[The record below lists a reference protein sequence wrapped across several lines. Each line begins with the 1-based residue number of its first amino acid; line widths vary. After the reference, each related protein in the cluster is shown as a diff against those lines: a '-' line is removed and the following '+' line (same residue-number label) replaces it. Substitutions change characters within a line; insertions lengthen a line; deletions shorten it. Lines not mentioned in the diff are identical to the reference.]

1 MDIDIT
7 RKRIVDL
14 AVDQLETGK
23 ASKELFDEVR
33 SIKLAKDHYDL
44 FHPSS
49 KVTNLA
55 PGYEIKLYTDSC
67 GHAAEMS
74 IEKPAQWNLLP
85 EFPYVQR
92 RSALETRVNLSD
104 SSGYLS
110 LRQLTALECQ
120 GRYEQAEKEQAEN
133 TRRVLMLLLLNTR

>member
-14 AVDQLETGK
+14 AIDQLETGK
-23 ASKELFDEVR
+23 TSNELLDEVR
-33 SIKLAKDHYDL
+33 SIKLAQDHYDL

-55 PGYEIKLYTDSC
+55 PGYEITLSSDYC
-67 GHAAEMS
+67 GHATQLN
-74 IEKPAQWNLLP
+74 IQKPAQWNVLP
-85 EFPYVQR
+85 EFPWVQR
-92 RSALETRVNLSD
+92 RSPLETHVNLSD

-120 GRYEQAEKEQAEN
+120 QRYEQSEN
-133 TRRVLMLLLLNTR
+133 TKRVLLFLLLTR